1 MLFTEVIFVNEKLHI
16 LREKA
21 MKLPQSPGVY
31 IMKNTQGKI
40 IYIGKAKKLKNR
52 VSQYFG
58 SQNKHAVKVRKMVEN
73 VDNFDY
79 ILTDSEFEA
88 LVLEASLIKQNQ
100 PKYNIL
106 LKDDKGYS
114 YIKVTKE
121 PYRKISAV
129 LQKDDE
135 NAEYIG
141 PFTSSY
147 SVKQS
152 VDEANKIFKL
162 PQCNKSFPRDFKKGR
177 PCLNFHINRCMG
189 VCTGKISK
197 SEYDEAVKDALDF
210 LNGDITKIIKD
221 LKNKM
226 NVCAENLDFET
237 AGKYRDRI
245 RAIENMQ
252 EKQKVVTETGDSKD
266 VFAVAFDERDICITV
281 LRFDKGRLCDSE
293 YFFFDS
299 EKMVENIRCNFLIQY
314 YGMNRAVP
322 QKVFVDEVFEDMDLI
337 EEHLTKVREK
347 KCTVTVPQ
355 RGEGLKLVNMC
366 RENAYEKLAQKKG
379 KQSAEIKSLEELK
392 NLLGLEKTPEYIESY
407 DISHTGGEDN
417 VAGMVVFKNG
427 RPLKRAYRT
436 FNIKS
441 FAGQDD
447 YGSMREVLS
456 RRFDE
461 YFKYKDKKA
470 DEGFGKLPDLIL
482 LDGGKGQ
489 VSVVKEVLMEKNL
502 QIPLFG
508 MVKDSKHKTRA
519 ITGDGGEIAI
529 NSTRSAFT
537 LVSEI
542 QEEVHRF
549 SVGFHHK
556 KHTKRGLEL
565 SLTKIDG
572 IGEKKAQEL
581 LKSFKTIKN
590 VKSASV
596 DALEQVKGINRQL
609 AEKIYSF
616 YNDGETDD

>member
-1 MLFTEVIFVNEKLHI
+1 MNEKLHI
-16 LREKA
+16 LREKS
-21 MKLPQSPGVY
+21 MKLPLTPGVY
-31 IMKNTQGKI
+31 IMKNKQGKI

-58 SQNKHAVKVRKMVEN
+58 SQNKHAIKVRKMVEN
-73 VDNFDY
+73 VDDFDY

-114 YIKVTKE
+114 YIKVTNE

-135 NAEYIG
+135 NADYIG

-152 VDEANKIFKL
+152 VDEANKIFRL

-189 VCTGKISK
+189 VCTGKISRK
-197 SEYDEAVKDALDF
+197 EYDEAVNDALDF
-210 LNGDITKIIKD
+210 LKGDITKIVKE
-221 LKNKM
+221 LKIKM
-226 NVCAENLDFET
+226 NACAENLDFEN

-252 EKQKVVTETGDSKD
+252 VKQKVVTETTDSKD
-266 VFAVAFDERDICITV
+266 VFALAFNENDICVTV
-281 LRFDKGRLCDSE
+281 LRYDKGRLCDSE

-299 EKMVENIRCNFLIQY
+299 DKMVENIRCNFLIQY

-322 QKVFVDEVFEDMDLI
+322 QKIFVDEEFEDMELLG
-337 EEHLTKVREK
+337 EHLTNVRGK
-347 KCTVTVPQ
+347 KCTLSVPQ

-379 KQSAEIKSLEELK
+379 KQSSEIKSLEELK
-392 NLLGLEKTPEYIESY
+392 TLLGLQKTPEYIESY

-441 FAGQDD
+441 FTGQDD

-461 YFKYKDKKA
+461 YEKFKNENA

-489 VSVVKEVLMEKNL
+489 VNAVREVLVEKNL
-502 QIPLFG
+502 NIPLFG

-529 NSTRSAFT
+529 NSTRSVFT

-565 SLTKIDG
+565 SLTKING
-572 IGEKKAQEL
+572 IGEAKAREL
-581 LKSFKTIKN
+581 LKAFKTIKN
-590 VKSASV
+590 IKNASV
-596 DALEQVKGINRQL
+596 VELEAVKGINRQL
-609 AEKIYSF
+609 AEEIYK
-616 YNDGETDD
+616 YYRED

>member
-1 MLFTEVIFVNEKLHI
+1 MNEKLQI

-21 MKLPQSPGVY
+21 MKLPLTPGVY
-31 IMKNTQGKI
+31 IMKNKQGKI

-58 SQNKHAVKVRKMVEN
+58 SQNKHSVKVLKMVEN
-73 VDNFDY
+73 VDDFDY

-114 YIKVTKE
+114 YIKVTNE

-129 LQKDDE
+129 LQKDDDT
-135 NAEYIG
+135 ADYIG

-152 VDEANKIFKL
+152 VDEANKIFRL

-197 SEYDEAVKDALDF
+197 TEYDEAVNDALQF
-210 LNGDITKIIKD
+210 LNGDISKIIKE
-221 LKNKM
+221 LKIKM
-226 NVCAENLDFET
+226 NVCAENLDFEN

-252 EKQKVVTETGDSKD
+252 TKQKVVTETGDSKD
-266 VFAVAFDERDICITV
+266 VFAFAMNEKDICIAV
-281 LRFDKGRLCDSE
+281 LRYDKGRLCDSE
-293 YFFFDS
+293 QFFFDAD
-299 EKMVENIRCNFLIQY
+299 KMVENIRCNFLIQY

-322 QKVFVDEVFEDMDLI
+322 HKILIDEAFEDI
-337 EEHLTKVREK
+337 ELVSQHLTNVRGK
-347 KCTVTVPQ
+347 KCIVTVPQ
-355 RGEGLKLVNMC
+355 KGEGLKLVNMC
-366 RENAYEKLAQKKG
+366 RENAFEKLAQKKG
-379 KQSAEIKSLEELK
+379 KTSGEIKSLEELK
-392 NLLGLEKTPEYIESY
+392 TLLGLEKSPEYIESY

-427 RPLKRAYRT
+427 KPLKRAYRT

-441 FAGQDD
+441 FVGQDD
-447 YGSMREVLS
+447 YGSMREVLE
-456 RRFDE
+456 RRFNEYLLHKDE
-461 YFKYKDKKA
+461 NA
-470 DEGFGKLPDLIL
+470 VEGFGKMPDLIL

-489 VSVVKEVLMEKNL
+489 VSAVKEVLDRMGINVA
-502 QIPLFG
+502 LFG

-529 NSTRSAFT
+529 NSTRSVFT

-581 LKSFKTIKN
+581 LKIFKTIKN
-590 VKSASV
+590 IKEASV
-596 DALEQVKGINRQL
+596 LDLMQVKGINKEL
-609 AEKIYSF
+609 AEKIYDY
-616 YNDGETDD
+616 YNGENND